1 MTSSPQGPTN
11 DPANERPE
19 PATRSDASKA
29 SRAPRQRV
37 SSGSVDG
44 VAAWRR
50 LLRVG
55 RPRATRANALAAV
68 LAIALGGAIAAQV
81 QLTNDRDLD
90 QLSQSD
96 LIRVL
101 DDVSLRAT
109 RLDQQVRE
117 LEATRDRLKS
127 GVGTSTEAIAQ
138 AQKRV
143 DTLGILAGTLGAQGP
158 GIVLTIRDP
167 SRAVTG
173 PIILDVMQELRDA
186 GAEAIDIGGVR
197 AVASTF
203 IGDDNGTLS
212 VDDVGIAR
220 PVVIKAIGDPNTLAS
235 AMSIPGGIVETVR
248 QKGASASVA
257 EQSTIKITSLHT
269 PQPMTHAKPVP

>member
-1 MTSSPQGPTN
+1 MTSPAEHPT
-11 DPANERPE
+11 NERPE
-19 PATRSDASKA
+19 RSDRGDGAQPPK
-29 SRAPRQRV
+29 PPKQRT
-37 SSGSVDG
+37 SSGSVEG
-44 VAAWRR
+44 AAAWRR
-50 LLRVG
+50 LLRIG

-81 QLTNDRDLD
+81 KLTNDRDLG

-101 DDVSLRAT
+101 DDVSLRAS

-127 GVGTSTEAIAQ
+127 GVGTGSEAIDQ
-138 AQKRV
+138 ATKRV
-143 DTLGILAGTLGAQGP
+143 DTLGILAGTIGAQGP

-167 SRAVTG
+167 DRAVTG
-173 PIILDVMQELRDA
+173 PIILDVIQELRDA

-197 AVASTF
+197 VVASTF
-203 IGDDNGTLS
+203 VGDNDGTLT
-212 VDDVGIAR
+212 VDGAGVAR
-220 PVVIKAIGDPNTLAS
+220 PVVIKAIGDRKTLAS

-248 QKGASASVA
+248 QKGASASIA
-257 EQSTIKITSLHT
+257 EQSTLQITSLHT
-269 PQPMTHAKPVP
+269 PTPMTHAKPVP

>member
-1 MTSSPQGPTN
+1 MTSPPEHPTS
-11 DPANERPE
+11 ERPE
-19 PATRSDASKA
+19 PSSRRDPARLSNQPRSRTS
-29 SRAPRQRV
+29 SG
-37 SSGSVDG
+37 SGSVDG

-55 RPRATRANALAAV
+55 RPRATRANVLAAV

-81 QLTNDRDLD
+81 KLTNDRDLG

-101 DDVSLRAT
+101 DDVSLRAS

-127 GVGTSTEAIAQ
+127 GVGTGSEAIAQ
-138 AQKRV
+138 AEKRV
-143 DTLGILAGTLGAQGP
+143 NTLGILAGTLGAEGP

-167 SRAVTG
+167 GRAVTG

-197 AVASTF
+197 VVASTF
-203 IGDDNGTLS
+203 VGDDNGTLT
-212 VDDVGIAR
+212 VDGAGIPR
-220 PVVIKAIGDPNTLAS
+220 PVVITAIGGRKTLAS

-257 EQSTIKITSLHT
+257 EQSTLKITSLHT
-269 PQPMTHAKPVP
+269 PTPMTHAKPVP

>member
-1 MTSSPQGPTN
+1 MTSPPEHPT
-11 DPANERPE
+11 NERPE
-19 PATRSDASKA
+19 PSTRRDAKA
-29 SRAPRQRV
+29 SNQPRQRV

-44 VAAWRR
+44 AAAWRR
-50 LLRVG
+50 LLRIG

-81 QLTNDRDLD
+81 KLTNDRDLG

-101 DDVSLRAT
+101 DDVSLRAS

-117 LEATRDRLKS
+117 LEATRDRLRS
-127 GVGTSTEAIAQ
+127 GVGTGSEAINQ
-138 AQKRV
+138 AEKRV

-167 SRAVTG
+167 DRAVTG
-173 PIILDVMQELRDA
+173 PIILDVIQELRDA

-197 AVASTF
+197 VVASTF
-203 IGDDNGTLS
+203 VGDNDGTLT
-212 VDDVGIAR
+212 VDGAGVPR
-220 PVVIKAIGDPNTLAS
+220 PVVIKAIGDRKTLAS
-235 AMSIPGGIVETVR
+235 AMAIPGGIVETVR
-248 QKGASASVA
+248 QKGASASIA
-257 EQSTIKITSLHT
+257 EQSTLQITSLHT
-269 PQPMTHAKPVP
+269 PTPMTHAKPVP

>member
-1 MTSSPQGPTN
+1 MTAPPPHPT
-11 DPANERPE
+11 NERPE
-19 PATRSDASKA
+19 PSSPRDAARPSNQ
-29 SRAPRQRV
+29 PRPRTG
-37 SSGSVDG
+37 SGSVDG

-50 LLRVG
+50 LLRIG
-55 RPRATRANALAAV
+55 RPRATRANVLAAV

-81 QLTNDRDLD
+81 QLTNDRALG

-101 DDVSLRAT
+101 DDVSLRAS

-127 GVGTSTEAIAQ
+127 GVGTGSEAIEQ
-138 AQKRV
+138 AEKRV
-143 DTLGILAGTLGAQGP
+143 NTLGILAGTLGAEGP

-167 SRAVTG
+167 DRAVTG

-197 AVASTF
+197 VVASTF
-203 IGDDNGTLS
+203 VGDDNGTIT
-212 VDDVGIAR
+212 VDGGGIPR
-220 PVVIKAIGDPNTLAS
+220 PVVIKAIGDRKTLAS

-257 EQSTIKITSLHT
+257 EQSTLTISSLHT
-269 PQPMTHAKPVP
+269 PTPMTYAKPVP

>member
-1 MTSSPQGPTN
+1 MTSPPEHPT
-11 DPANERPE
+11 NERPD
-19 PATRSDASKA
+19 PSSRHDATRPSNQ
-29 SRAPRQRV
+29 PRPRT

-50 LLRVG
+50 LLRLG
-55 RPRATRANALAAV
+55 RPRATRANVLAAV

-81 QLTNDRDLD
+81 KLTNDRDLG

-101 DDVSLRAT
+101 DDVSLRAS

-127 GVGTSTEAIAQ
+127 GVGTGSEAIDQ
-138 AQKRV
+138 AEKRV
-143 DTLGILAGTLGAQGP
+143 NTLGILAGTLGAEGP

-167 SRAVTG
+167 GRAVTG

-197 AVASTF
+197 VVASTF
-203 IGDDNGTLS
+203 VGDDNGTLT
-212 VDDVGIAR
+212 VDGAGIPR
-220 PVVIKAIGDPNTLAS
+220 PVVIKAIGGRRTLAS

-257 EQSTIKITSLHT
+257 EQSTLKITSLHT
-269 PQPMTHAKPVP
+269 PTPMTHAKPVP